1 MEKIDLS
8 DSVKREG
15 RKCCVWTAGV
25 YHYSTWVVNILL
37 RPETLSATLRYNP
50 GEMHPIQDRFVAEPA
65 LQPIIER
72 MLTWTAAGS
81 IRATPLA
88 GGITNRNYRVDV
100 DGESF
105 VVYRELSVTGTD
117 AASIA
122 TRVANRYE
130 NFPGLTVISAKSTTY
145 AGQSAARIEAV
156 APGTGAAF
164 LPTGTGV
171 PLASDGLAP
180 VPTRRILISIPRGS
194 ETLSFLWHAP
204 EEMAESLN
212 TQIDRFH
219 FVLSPLSTQRQSY

>member
-1 MEKIDLS
+1 MPRLHVRGSHASRIVGLIALAFLGGCGSGIPLE
-8 DSVKREG
+8 R
-15 RKCCVWTAGV
+15 AGV
-25 YHYSTWVVNILL
+25 DQLQTPGGWTVN
-37 RPETLSATLRYNP
+37 RPDYWTVP
-50 GEMHPIQDRFVAEPA
+50 GV
-65 LQPIIER
+65 
-72 MLTWTAAGS
+72 
-81 IRATPLA
+81 PLA
-88 GGITNRNYRVDV
+88 SWKGP

-122 TRVANRYE
+122 KRVANRYE
-130 NFPGLTVISAKSTTY
+130 NFPGLTVISAKSTMY

-194 ETLSFLWHAP
+194 EILSLLWHAP

-212 TQIDRFH
+212 TQIEQFH
-219 FVLSPLSTQRQSY
+219 FVLRPLSTQRQSY